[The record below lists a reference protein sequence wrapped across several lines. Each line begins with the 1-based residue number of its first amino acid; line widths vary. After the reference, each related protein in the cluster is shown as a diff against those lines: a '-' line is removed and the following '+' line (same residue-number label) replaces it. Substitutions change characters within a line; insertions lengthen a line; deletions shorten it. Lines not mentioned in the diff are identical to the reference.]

1 MKEKIAKVFYSWGL
15 LVVATTGTAFLGL
28 LQTAEA
34 ASLGVASDYNVFVLG
49 DIQQQSTDIEG
60 KLAAGGN
67 INFIGGIGSRLS
79 PNSGNVVVAGRKLQ
93 LSNGQVFNG
102 NAVYGDSKDVA
113 SDVGFPQGTI
123 SQGNPIDFSSVE
135 ERLKRLSAY
144 LASLTPTGKTTVEA
158 WGGINLAGSGNKLDI
173 FNLSGTELSKT
184 NSLEINAA
192 PESTVVVN
200 VSGLDISMKNFG
212 FNIKGIDRKN
222 VLYNF
227 YEATNLNASEIAIE
241 GSILAPFANFA
252 FNNGQVNGNVIV
264 KSMSG
269 NGESHNNL
277 FAGALPDV
285 PSTVNDPGTEVDKEP
300 IKPIFESKTVPEP
313 STIAG
318 LVVILGT
325 LGISRCKRLVNK

>member
-1 MKEKIAKVFYSWGL
+1 MRTNIAKVFYTCGFF
-15 LVVATTGTAFLGL
+15 VVATTGMALFGFW
-28 LQTAEA
+28 QTAEA

-79 PNSGNVVVAGRKLQ
+79 PNSGNVVVAGKKLQ
-93 LSNGQVFNG
+93 LSNSQVFNG
-102 NAVYGDSKDVA
+102 NAVYGDSKDIA
-113 SDVGFPQGTI
+113 SNVGLPQGTI
-123 SQGNPIDFSSVE
+123 SQGNPIDFSTVE
-135 ERLKRLSAY
+135 ERLKKLSAY
-144 LASLTPTGKTTVEA
+144 LASLAPTGKKRVEA
-158 WGGINLAGSGNKLDI
+158 WGGINFAGSGNKLDV
-173 FNLSGTELSKT
+173 FNLSGAELSKT
-184 NSLEINAA
+184 NSLEINAS

-212 FNIKGIDRKN
+212 FNLRGVDRKN

-252 FNNGQVNGNVIV
+252 FNNGQVNGNVVV

-269 NGESHNNL
+269 NGESHNYL
-277 FAGALPDV
+277 FAGVLPDV
-285 PSTVNDPGTEVDKEP
+285 PSTIDDPGKEIEKEP
-300 IKPIFESKTVPEP
+300 VIPIFESETIPEP
-313 STIAG
+313 STISG
-318 LVVILGT
+318 LVVILGS
-325 LGISRCKRLVNK
+325 LGFSRRKRLLSK